1 MLALMTVPGCQPVN
15 GERQSNGRPT
25 TLHVNPRMIRREPV
39 DSDFT
44 LYGPAGIDILPTD
57 RRG

>member
-25 TLHVNPRMIRREPV
+25 TLQVKEAPV
-39 DSDFT
+39 ADT
-44 LYGPAGIDILPTD
+44 GRYD
-57 RRG
+57 RLRTQEADHA